1 MRIAKYLVAAVAA
14 LSAFAPSA
22 SADPTLVT
30 GYNNGDM
37 GVLSLTVN
45 SGVGSTSDNPEQG
58 LLDTKCKFHQVTT
71 PSSNDTV
78 LVVEGA
84 SVTGLRNGH
93 RATTSVVR
101 CRLENAD
108 TGAMVF
114 DEDFANETAVG
125 VWVPQ
130 VLLSKAA
137 SFRVCSEAW
146 AVFADASIVRTD
158 KLECLEPSLLP

>member
-1 MRIAKYLVAAVAA
+1 MRIAQFVVAAAA
-14 LSAFAPSA
+14 AVSAFAPSA
-22 SADPTLVT
+22 SADPTFVT
-30 GYNNGDM
+30 GYNNGDI
-37 GVLSLTVN
+37 GVISLTVN
-45 SGVGSTSDNPEQG
+45 SGVGTTSDNPEEG

-93 RATTSVVR
+93 RAVASAVR

-108 TGAMVF
+108 TGAEVF
-114 DEDFANETAVG
+114 DAEFANETAVG
-125 VWVPQ
+125 AWVPQ
-130 VLLSKAA
+130 VRLSRAA

-146 AVFADASIVRTD
+146 ALFADNSYVRTD
-158 KLECLEPSLLP
+158 RLECLEPSLLP